1 MWAAHTHRTRTQSSM
16 QAASLYLGVRILAG
30 AAGEPC
36 YMASAER
43 PSPGALT
50 WTADSRWGVGGA
62 GYHHQQRGRPRRI
75 SMHRLPEVDSYD
87 CPRTDS
93 SPRPATFQL
102 RYNDVHVCVWF
113 ATLPRCPVDNPA
125 FHSAPI
131 RIPSQ
136 PSCPQLPRKLH
147 VLTSPVVLAFISC
160 MLYIAR
166 SVFNWRCPISPD
178 TGRSQEGMRCS
189 RHLAAKG

>member
-1 MWAAHTHRTRTQSSM
+1 
-16 QAASLYLGVRILAG
+16 
-30 AAGEPC
+30 
-36 YMASAER
+36 
-43 PSPGALT
+43 
-50 WTADSRWGVGGA
+50 
-62 GYHHQQRGRPRRI
+62 
-75 SMHRLPEVDSYD
+75 MHMHIVSVLLHGPTSYD

-102 RYNDVHVCVWF
+102 RYNDVHVRVWF

-136 PSCPQLPRKLH
+136 PSCSQLPRKLH

-166 SVFNWRCPISPD
+166 SVFSWRCPISPD

-189 RHLAAKG
+189 RHLVVGPGRPWRGAVEDSQDCGGCDRRCVTRVS